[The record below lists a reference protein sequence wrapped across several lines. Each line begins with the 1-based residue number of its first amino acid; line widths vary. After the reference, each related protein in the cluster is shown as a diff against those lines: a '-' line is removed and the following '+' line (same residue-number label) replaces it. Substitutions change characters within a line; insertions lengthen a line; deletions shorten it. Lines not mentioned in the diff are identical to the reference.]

1 MGKAGMTRTA
11 TSRRRPAVHIT
22 MGRAARL
29 HRLVSILSQAPKRRD
44 QLLAGLQ
51 IGLRSFYRELDL
63 LKRCGVKVKLMRK
76 VYVLQTTAEEAEGR
90 LPFPDPQL
98 SFAEMA
104 ELASGTGPAA
114 QRLSQILETVLTQS
128 RHPAGPAKRARGGRQ
143 QSQRKKK

>member
-1 MGKAGMTRTA
+1 MTRSSKT
-11 TSRRRPAVHIT
+11 RRRPAVNIT

-29 HRLVSILSQAPKRRD
+29 HRLVSILAQGPKRRD
-44 QLLAGLQ
+44 QLLGGLQ

-63 LKRCGVKVKLMRK
+63 LKRCGVKVKLVRK
-76 VYVLQTTAEEAEGR
+76 LYELQTTAEEAEGR

-114 QRLSQILETVLTQS
+114 QRLSQILEAVLTQS
-128 RHPAGPAKRARGGRQ
+128 RHPNGPAKGARGGRKQ
-143 QSQRKKK
+143 ARKKKK

>member
-1 MGKAGMTRTA
+1 
-11 TSRRRPAVHIT
+11 

-63 LKRCGVKVKLMRK
+63 LKRFGVKVKLVRK
-76 VYVLQTTAEEAEGR
+76 LYVLQTTAEQAEGR

-104 ELASGTGPAA
+104 ELSRGTGPAA
-114 QRLSQILETVLTQS
+114 QRLAQILETVLDQS
-128 RHPAGPAKRARGGRQ
+128 RNPAGPAKRGRRKQ
-143 QSQRKKK
+143 TPQKKK